1 MADLDKLEPVTAQ
14 PGTPL
19 YVAAQ
24 ERLLDAIRRGLFAPG
39 QKLPS
44 TQEISKVLR
53 VSLVTSHRALQE
65 LESQGAVTRFQGR
78 GTFVTDA
85 KDRNRRRLRL
95 RLLMQPEASLADYY
109 HGQVLEGMTR
119 ASREA
124 ECELSIVQRRPHA
137 EPGKSDASGYI
148 LLNPLAEQVDAL
160 REAGVKQTPLFIAG
174 ARHDS
179 IPWLDVDNIDLIE
192 QAVDHSVDL
201 GHRRLAFVGGADE
214 LSNSRDRR
222 AGFVAAC
229 DRLRIPPEHRR
240 DVTARA
246 WRLDNVERMAV
257 HQLLSSGDRPTVVI
271 AGGYH
276 LALDI
281 YQVANT
287 LGLSIPTDLSVIGV
301 DDPPSAAHLDPTMTT
316 LAQPLIP
323 LGYAAVHRMVQA
335 IRDNEPLPPKQ
346 LLRGELVIR
355 ESTGAA

>member
-1 MADLDKLEPVTAQ
+1 MSNIEKLEPVIAQ

-24 ERLLDAIRRGLFAPG
+24 ERLMEAIRRGLYAPG

-44 TQEISKVLR
+44 TQEISKLLR

-78 GTFVTDA
+78 GTFVADA
-85 KDRNRRRLRL
+85 KYRNNRRLRL
-95 RLLMQPEASLADYY
+95 RLLLQPEASLADYY
-109 HGQVLEGMTR
+109 HGQVLEGMAR

-124 ECELSIVQRRPHA
+124 ECELSIVQRRPPA

-148 LLNPLAEQVDAL
+148 LLNPLAKQVDAL
-160 REAGVKQTPLFIAG
+160 REASVKQMPFFIAG

-179 IPWLDVDNIDLIE
+179 IPWLDVDNIDLIA
-192 QAVDHSVDL
+192 QAVEHCFDL

-229 DRLRIPPEHRR
+229 DRLRISPEQRC

-246 WRLDNVERMAV
+246 WRLDNIERMAI
-257 HQLLSSGDRPTVVI
+257 HQMLSAEDRPTAVI

-281 YQVANT
+281 YEVANT
-287 LGLSIPTDLSVIGV
+287 LGLSIPRDLSVIGV
-301 DDPPSAAHLDPTMTT
+301 DDPPSAAHLDPSLTT

-323 LGYAAVHRMVQA
+323 LGYAAVNRMVQA
-335 IRDNEPLPPKQ
+335 IRDDKPLPPKQ

-355 ESTGAA
+355 ESTGTA